1 MKKNLFLILR
11 MIAAGI
17 LLQTLYFKFS
27 GSAESVYIFKTLQ
40 MEPWGR
46 WASGFAELLAST
58 LLLVPST
65 QILGALMA
73 FGVMSGAILSH
84 IFVLGLV
91 IQDDGGLLFVL
102 ACTVFII
109 SIVILLK
116 NLAQLKYW
124 LKKLPFL
131 SSYLK

>member
-1 MKKNLFLILR
+1 
-11 MIAAGI
+11 
-17 LLQTLYFKFS
+17 
-27 GSAESVYIFKTLQ
+27 
-40 MEPWGR
+40 
-46 WASGFAELLAST
+46 
-58 LLLVPST
+58 
-65 QILGALMA
+65 MA